1 MSVSFLKGNRTRYR
15 HSLERELEKAKGL
28 ISEAEQEQSQTNIFN
43 KNVRNYVR
51 RLNEFIE
58 KLEQANEKLSL
69 GIKGQSGAQEI
80 DLLINDDWSYIAEV
94 TICRDE
100 LVEIEQCNQVQNSP
114 SERWASIT
122 VTDYRFN
129 QMIQM
134 TAQMQQ
140 MIIGQQ
146 QMHQQQQQTSQME
159 QMEQSNRR
167 NVSSAGNSI
176 RLPKLEIPSF
186 SGEKLKWAEFWDSFE
201 AAVHVNTSLSD
212 VEKLN
217 YLMSKLTGEA
227 KNSVSGIFLS
237 NENYQVAVELLK
249 ERYGDKQAVV
259 TSHYTEMINLKQA
272 PNNSKGLRNL
282 YNQVEKHL
290 RSLKALDQDT
300 DQDLFI
306 SMITSK
312 LPKDV

>member
-15 HSLERELEKAKGL
+15 HLLERELEKAKGL
-28 ISEAEQEQSQTNIFN
+28 ISEAEQEQFETNIFN
-43 KNVRNYVR
+43 KNVRNCVR

-69 GIKGQSGAQEI
+69 GIEGQSGAQEI

-114 SERWASIT
+114 SERWSSIT
-122 VTDYRFN
+122 VTEDRFN

-146 QMHQQQQQTSQME
+146 QMHQQQHQTSQT
-159 QMEQSNRR
+159 EQSSHR

-186 SGEKLKWAEFWDSFE
+186 SGEKL
-201 AAVHVNTSLSD
+201 
-212 VEKLN
+212 
-217 YLMSKLTGEA
+217 
-227 KNSVSGIFLS
+227 
-237 NENYQVAVELLK
+237 
-249 ERYGDKQAVV
+249 
-259 TSHYTEMINLKQA
+259 
-272 PNNSKGLRNL
+272 
-282 YNQVEKHL
+282 
-290 RSLKALDQDT
+290 
-300 DQDLFI
+300 
-306 SMITSK
+306 
-312 LPKDV
+312 